1 VQPDQVQPPDDLKA
15 KLQTVGRFLIS
26 GLLNTFATLVLYW
39 LLLYLFSP
47 HAAYAISFASGVA
60 LSYLLNL
67 RFVFRERHS
76 TRKMLIFPAVYLLT
90 YAVGALVLQLAI
102 RYWRVAA
109 GLAPLLSVA
118 CTVPISFLLLR
129 WLLTDRIPR
138 QPTPSPSS
146 RRN

>member
-1 VQPDQVQPPDDLKA
+1 VQPDQVQPPGDLKA

-76 TRKMLIFPAVYLLT
+76 TRKMIIFPAVYLLT
-90 YAVGALVLQLAI
+90 YAVGALALQLAI
-102 RYWRVAA
+102 RYWGVAA
-109 GLAPLLSVA
+109 GLAPLLSIA

-129 WLLTDRIPR
+129 WLLTDRMPR
-138 QPTPSPSS
+138 QATPSPSS